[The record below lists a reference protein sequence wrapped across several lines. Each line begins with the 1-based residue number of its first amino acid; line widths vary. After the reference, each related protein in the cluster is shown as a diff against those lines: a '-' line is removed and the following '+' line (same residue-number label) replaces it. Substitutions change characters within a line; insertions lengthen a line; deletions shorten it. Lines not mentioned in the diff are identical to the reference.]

1 MAVGYRHLSY
11 EERVAIA
18 TLSKEGLSLAAIARR
33 LGRSAS
39 TVSREVKRNRGGK
52 GYRAGQAQGKAEGR
66 RSAASSVPRK
76 LGKALWARVA
86 DKLRLQW
93 SPEQIAGWLELEGI
107 ARISSGWIH
116 ARIQADRRAGGHL
129 WAHLRRQGR
138 KRKRRPLPGEAGRG
152 LIPGRVDISE
162 RPAAAGTKSRVG
174 DWEVDTVI
182 GAGHKGVL
190 VTAVDRMSKYVLFQA
205 VPRKTAALVG
215 EALVTMLA
223 PFRPLVLTL
232 TADNGKEFAGHRE
245 IAEALGASVCFARP
259 YHSWERGLNEHTN
272 GLLRQYFGKSESL
285 LGIDPGKVRLV
296 TRRLNE
302 RPRKA
307 LGYRTP
313 AAVFA
318 EARAAA

>member
-39 TVSREVKRNRGGK
+39 TVSHEVKRNRGGK

-93 SPEQIAGWLELEGI
+93 SPERIAGWLELEGI
-107 ARISSGWIH
+107 ARISCGWIH
-116 ARIQADRRAGGHL
+116 ARIRADRRAGGHL

-138 KRKRRPLPGEAGRG
+138 KRKRRPLPGAAGRG

-215 EALVTMLA
+215 EALV
-223 PFRPLVLTL
+223 V
-232 TADNGKEFAGHRE
+232 AG
-245 IAEALGASVCFARP
+245 
-259 YHSWERGLNEHTN
+259 ERGVA
-272 GLLRQYFGKSESL
+272 S
-285 LGIDPGKVRLV
+285 
-296 TRRLNE
+296 
-302 RPRKA
+302 
-307 LGYRTP
+307 
-313 AAVFA
+313 AAR
-318 EARAAA
+318 EAVAANLDLAAAGTGDHLAEVLAVEQHRHGSAGQPIALANPRLGGNGEDERR